1 MKIINS
7 VISWFMKKRTH
18 QIELFK
24 KFPNEVQ
31 QELFE
36 GLVDVSKETEWGIKH
51 NYQNIKSVKDF
62 KSQVPV
68 QDYESLRE
76 SILKIKLEYLKNYFI

>member
-7 VISWFMKKRTH
+7 VVSWFMKKRTH

-24 KFPNEVQ
+24 KFPHEVQ

-51 NYQNIKSVKDF
+51 NYQNIKTVKDF
-62 KSQVPV
+62 KSHQL
-68 QDYESLRE
+68 QIIYLSQNLLIIIDQSL
-76 SILKIKLEYLKNYFI
+76 IVHIH